1 MVAPEARPAQQ
12 AKASGT
18 EGEAAG
24 YGGPV
29 GASLLGGLM
38 AVRIRSGSVNADI
51 SGSLEAT
58 LQRVVETAY
67 GELRNQLEGIG
78 SAIVSS
84 AESTW
89 YTQVA
94 RRTGET
100 GKIEQELQLSS
111 DKLTMVVQPQ
121 ATNKTYVVRRPAAN
135 STLRKR
141 ATREEYSAA
150 MSQYRSTGQ
159 LPAEWSQGDVQIVRG
174 RPVNLNKRTPNPKAS
189 DGKLLWQE
197 LVIKP
202 GKALATRLK
211 REGSAAI
218 RDALNRNGR

>member
-1 MVAPEARPAQQ
+1 MKVKSGNVTAEI
-12 AKASGT
+12 SGT
-18 EGEAAG
+18 LQAHLDQ
-24 YGGPV
+24 V
-29 GASLLGGLM
+29 
-38 AVRIRSGSVNADI
+38 VN
-51 SGSLEAT
+51 S
-58 LQRVVETAY
+58 AY
-67 GELRNQLEGIG
+67 AEVRNQLEAIG
-78 SAIVSS
+78 STIVTS
-84 AESTW
+84 AEATW
-89 YTQVA
+89 YTQVN

-100 GKIEQELQLSS
+100 GKIEQELRLSS

-121 ATNKTYVVRRPAAN
+121 ATTKTYMVRRPAAN

-159 LPAEWSQGDVQIVRG
+159 LPAEWAQGDMQMVRG
-174 RPVNLNKRTPNPKAS
+174 RPVNLNKRTPNPLAS